1 MAKPTSPEIEG
12 RIRHAFERPDHAAAA
27 TIALDE
33 YGPEILGFLGA
44 LLDDPGDG
52 DEVFAMFCEDLWR
65 GLPRFEWR
73 CSARGWCYTLARHAA
88 MRFLRA
94 PAERSAHRVPLSR
107 VPEIARVADR
117 VRTETAVH
125 LRTEVKSQMRRLREQ
140 LPLDDQT
147 LLILRV
153 DKDLSWED
161 VATVLASTPGPLDAE
176 ELTRETARVRKR
188 FQLVKEKLKRMAEQ
202 AGLLLILDR

>member
-1 MAKPTSPEIEG
+1 
-12 RIRHAFERPDHAAAA
+12 
-27 TIALDE
+27 
-33 YGPEILGFLGA
+33 
-44 LLDDPGDG
+44 
-52 DEVFAMFCEDLWR
+52 
-65 GLPRFEWR
+65 
-73 CSARGWCYTLARHAA
+73 

-94 PAERSAHRVPLSR
+94 PAERSALRVPLSR
-107 VPEIARVADR
+107 IPEIARLADR

-125 LRTEVKSQMRRLREQ
+125 LRSEVKSQMRKLREQ

-153 DKDLSWED
+153 DKDLAWED
-161 VATVLASTPGPLDAE
+161 VATVLASTDAPLGPD

-202 AGLLLILDR
+202 AGLL